1 MLQLIIKAFSDTEF
15 NELPDLSLIPQE
27 LFVDNWKSQ
36 RDYQAETP
44 IQRMLDGCADKK
56 LIPKIIEQYGYDGWQ
71 QDILKYIYAYRHH
84 WMNNNKNPYM
94 KDE

>member
-1 MLQLIIKAFSDTEF
+1 MPEELLQNSDHDKANDKTKLIMLQLIIKAFSDTEF

-56 LIPKIIEQYGYDGWQ
+56 LISKIIEQYSYDGW
-71 QDILKYIYAYRHH
+71 
-84 WMNNNKNPYM
+84 
-94 KDE
+94 